1 MGRDPK
7 SPRAQP
13 SRERAVS
20 DCTFY
25 VNEADNEGGG
35 IYNQESAP
43 VLTNCIF
50 WENTRGGF
58 LLLSCRPKAE
68 SPAFPS
74 FQTDVN
80 HKDDIQFTKSF
91 PEPVNVQYGR
101 VL

>member
-50 WENTRGGF
+50 WENTGGASFCYLVARRQNPLRF
-58 LLLSCRPKAE
+58 LLFRL
-68 SPAFPS
+68 
-74 FQTDVN
+74 T
-80 HKDDIQFTKSF
+80 
-91 PEPVNVQYGR
+91 
-101 VL
+101 